1 MSLSVSELNEQAK
14 TLLELNFAQVSV
26 KGEISRLTKNQS
38 SGHWYFTLK
47 DSKASISAAMFRFN
61 NQKVKFE
68 VKDGM
73 EIVASG
79 KVSIYSP
86 SGSYQLIVSS
96 LRPEGEGELELAFK
110 QLKAKL
116 EAEGLFEHS
125 HKKPLPNFPKRVAII
140 TSATSAAFADIIRTA
155 RARGFGCRLYLYNSL
170 MQGDSAAQ
178 SVINALKK
186 ADKESYDAIV
196 IARGGGSR
204 EDLWCFNDESL
215 ARAIFAAKTP
225 VISAIGHEIDFTIAD
240 FVSDH
245 RSLTPTAAIVDLLPD
260 AKELMQWLDMRESEF
275 RGLMG
280 SRLLRCENLLKNLN
294 LTLKSRAVNSKI
306 ELNLVNLRNLESKFR
321 NLMDLKF
328 SKLDQILRVKKAILE
343 EKKSYYELTKN
354 FVQIQK
360 DGVSVNLASL
370 KTGDEIAIYSQDS
383 KKEAIIKG

>member
-14 TLLELNFAQVSV
+14 TLLELNFADVAV

-47 DSKASISAAMFRFN
+47 DSKASICAAMFRFA

-68 VKDGM
+68 LKDGM
-73 EIVASG
+73 AVVASG

-86 SGSYQLIVSS
+86 SGSYQLIVNAI
-96 LRPEGEGELELAFK
+96 RPEGDGELELAFK

-116 EAEGLFEHS
+116 EAEGLFD
-125 HKKPLPNFPKRVAII
+125 HKKPLPSFPKKVAII
-140 TSATSAAFADIIRTA
+140 TSATSAAFADIVRTA
-155 RARGFGCRLYLYNSL
+155 QSRGFGCKFYLYNSL
-170 MQGDSAAQ
+170 MQGDSAAY

-186 ADKESYDAIV
+186 ADTKGYDAII

-204 EDLWCFNDESL
+204 EDLWCFNDEDL

-225 VISAIGHEIDFTIAD
+225 IISAIGHEIDFSISD
-240 FVSDH
+240 FVADH

-260 AKELMQWLDMRESEF
+260 SMQLMQYLDMKEAEIRKVLDLKILERNS
-275 RGLMG
+275 
-280 SRLLRCENLLKNLN
+280 LLKNLN

-306 ELNLVNLRNLESKFR
+306 EINLANLRNFESKFK
-321 NLMDLKF
+321 NLLEHKF
-328 SKLDQILRVKKAILE
+328 SKFDQILRLKGAILE

-360 DGVSVNLASL
+360 DSVSVNLASL
-370 KTGDEIAIYSQDS
+370 KIGDNITIYSQDS
-383 KKEAIIKG
+383 KKQAIIKG